1 MTFHLNCS
9 VRIDDRLHYQLVV
22 SNAKRVTGVK
32 VELLN
37 EKPESKEFGIR
48 CSCDKAGRCYLSTGE
63 IFAGLHIWL
72 SMLHLRNA
80 LRDNQLEVVVGTYAT
95 TLSDV
100 SATATAV
107 VPSKLCDDIL
117 SVKRN
122 IIVLG
127 KTMFLNFG
135 MNTNICFQQ
144 CVNLPR
150 NHDPFDYQSPIALVR
165 NFKAGVNHSQ
175 YIKPR
180 KNAPS

>member
-1 MTFHLNCS
+1 MPFLKKLLVMIFMWLLLIILVMTFHLNCS

-122 IIVLG
+122 IIVPVPPP
-127 KTMFLNFG
+127 KT
-135 MNTNICFQQ
+135 
-144 CVNLPR
+144 
-150 NHDPFDYQSPIALVR
+150 VR
-165 NFKAGVNHSQ
+165 TQLRVIF
-175 YIKPR
+175 IKIHT
-180 KNAPS
+180 